1 MKIRITPEFILSL
14 GLIFLSNRLETALI
28 FLSAA
33 LVHELGHMTLLSLLG
48 IKKPEL
54 SLGLLGADIKADTS
68 RLSYGEE
75 ALVYLG
81 GILFNALATGVCTL
95 CLRHSFDMRIMLF
108 CLANILYAL
117 FNLLPVKH
125 LDGGRVLECALL
137 SRLDD
142 LWLADRILTAVSVT
156 ASLTLA
162 VLSVYITLSLGAS
175 VSLITL
181 TLWSFYQC
189 IPSKPFCRST
199 S

>member
-14 GLIFLSNRLETALI
+14 GLIFLSNRLETAVI

-33 LVHELGHMTLLSLLG
+33 LIHELGHMTFLFLLG
-48 IKKPEL
+48 VKKPEL
-54 SLGLLGADIKADTS
+54 SLGLLGADIRADTS

-75 ALVYLG
+75 TLIYLG
-81 GILFNALATGVCTL
+81 GILFNALATGVCML
-95 CLRHSFDMRIMLF
+95 CLKRSFDMRVMLF

-117 FNLLPVKH
+117 FNLLPVRH
-125 LDGGRVLECALL
+125 LDGGRALECVLL

-142 LWLADRILTAVSVT
+142 LWLADRILTAVSVI
-156 ASLTLA
+156 ASTVLA
-162 VLSVYITLSLGAS
+162 VLSVYITSILGAS

-181 TLWSFYQC
+181 TLWSLYQC